1 MDNLNNIISNIDP
14 QSRTTESIIDSAV
27 AQIKTKKLVFVKLLT
42 VLFAL
47 IVIFPYFYDNCLFS
61 TSGIKK
67 LEKLTNKSFSP
78 SFLLAIYLMGKTVG
92 FLFLISVFVWFAR
105 IYDNLRR
112 LEMIFNLDKNVIY
125 QILTVL
131 NRDADIDISP
141 YIDKLLEPALHQ
153 AEKTK
158 EDANNHLSEAI
169 AKLIDKVA
177 DKLSSK

>member
-92 FLFLISVFVWFAR
+92 FLFLISVFV
-105 IYDNLRR
+105 
-112 LEMIFNLDKNVIY
+112 
-125 QILTVL
+125 
-131 NRDADIDISP
+131 
-141 YIDKLLEPALHQ
+141 
-153 AEKTK
+153 
-158 EDANNHLSEAI
+158 
-169 AKLIDKVA
+169 
-177 DKLSSK
+177 